1 MKQALAA
8 AIAAKNQTV
17 SRDGYTPNQR
27 LYGQEVRFPGLTD
40 EEERLG
46 FAESIGTEGDVA
58 RAHRLRHSA
67 RLALLRTDVQDKLR
81 RAIFR
86 RPKKSTE
93 PFIPGTQIYYWIPRK
108 GQRRYASG
116 LWRGPATVLVR
127 EGQTRYL
134 VSWRGRCLLLAEENM
149 RLATGEEEL
158 ALQSPMPEQDLKEL
172 ARILKDP
179 EGNKGFEDDSN
190 AAAPPKPPPP
200 RMSASRQLLRAQ
212 GQAMMRGLRS
222 AKRLLS
228 VLPPTRQN
236 STKRRKM
243 IADGQRPMALPPP
256 PEAPRERLQ
265 LPGVAARALAP
276 PEPDHQPDDVSPVP
290 TTPLDDTQA
299 EPPRVLDEELQNI
312 EVWRRHLLD
321 DVPISVKRK
330 EIPRADPSTDHV
342 HKKLRVAYVF
352 ALASMFQGQ
361 DAPQNEWLSKY
372 EVAML
377 KSLTGLEVTSARL
390 HRAPRKRM
398 QVPTKARN
406 RARTSVLIGQDPS
419 VTLVVEE
426 NAQEVTMHPKKKAP
440 FLWTGLTIFHREKT
454 HKSHRVYVE
463 LPGGLIEAKMH
474 PE

>member
-1 MKQALAA
+1 
-8 AIAAKNQTV
+8 
-17 SRDGYTPNQR
+17 
-27 LYGQEVRFPGLTD
+27 
-40 EEERLG
+40 
-46 FAESIGTEGDVA
+46 
-58 RAHRLRHSA
+58 
-67 RLALLRTDVQDKLR
+67 
-81 RAIFR
+81 
-86 RPKKSTE
+86 
-93 PFIPGTQIYYWIPRK
+93 
-108 GQRRYASG
+108 
-116 LWRGPATVLVR
+116 
-127 EGQTRYL
+127 
-134 VSWRGRCLLLAEENM
+134 M
-149 RLATGEEEL
+149 RLATGEEL

-312 EVWRRHLLD
+312 EVRRRHLLD

-474 PE
+474 PEEAAEFHTLWCEEIRDRLVADALVLRLKENKKELDPKFFNSEEQKAFERADQKEWSQWLANKVVRFLQPDEAARVPRSKIFRAPMRIVRVNKAAEKLAP